1 MLNDHLAQGAES
13 DEGKVELLDEQM
25 MIDENEQVEVTGRR
39 ISHRLQDRQKG
50 STSDRSTSR
59 VNTDS

>member
-13 DEGKVELLDEQM
+13 DEGEVELLDEQM
-25 MIDENEQVEVTGRR
+25 MIDENEQVEATGPR

-59 VNTDS
+59 VNTDF